1 LFAMN
6 PILKTLSK
14 SLLIVGIMSS
24 HTLSAQKSTTVTV
37 EEAEKLSVQLDTTVS
52 NGNPEILNKLINFPE
67 FIKRMKSKSKLVDN
81 VDTLTKIAGGFG
93 LFNIG
98 NRAVE
103 ISKNGCYHLVR
114 GYVKDEEMHLLF
126 RAFGDGGLNY
136 HDITL
141 VKIRD
146 EIKAADIFS
155 YELGEPYT
163 ALFSALIADK
173 DPQDEHKSVTA
184 NQKYLGQF
192 ETALTRKNYSTARS
206 AFEKLDEET
215 QHDKRILL
223 HYIQACEHSDLKSYK
238 KALNQFVALYPDEP
252 TPYLLMTEIYA
263 DTKEYALY
271 SSAIDR
277 LDTLLSID
285 PFLNYFR
292 GNLEMKAGSVQQALD
307 YYQQAFEYDPG
318 IWQNTKKLVACKVIN
333 NELVQANTVI
343 NQYKH
348 VPGYRKELVESFYKE
363 YPGLK

>member
-1 LFAMN
+1 
-6 PILKTLSK
+6 
-14 SLLIVGIMSS
+14 MSTQ
-24 HTLSAQKSTTVTV
+24 TLSAQKSATVTV
-37 EEAEKLSVQLDTTVS
+37 EEAEKLSNQLDSSVS
-52 NGNPEILNKLINFPE
+52 SGSPEILNQLINFPE
-67 FIKRMKSKSKLVDN
+67 FIKRMKSNSKLIDN
-81 VDTLTKIAGGFG
+81 IDTLTKIASGFG

-126 RAFGDGGLNY
+126 RAFGEGGLNY
-136 HDITL
+136 DDITL
-141 VKIRD
+141 VKIKD

-163 ALFSALIADK
+163 ALFSVLIADK
-173 DPQDEHKSVTA
+173 EPEDQGTSPKA
-184 NQKYLGQF
+184 KQKYLGQF
-192 ETALTRKNYSTARS
+192 ETALTLKNYSAARS

-215 QHDKRILL
+215 KNDKHILL
-223 HYIQACEHSDLKSYK
+223 QYVQACAHSDLKSYK
-238 KALNQFVALYPDEP
+238 KALNQFVVLYPDEP
-252 TPYLLMTEIYA
+252 TPYLLISEIYA

-271 SSAIDR
+271 SNAIDR

-292 GNLEMKAGSVQQALD
+292 GNIEMKIGSIHRALD

-318 IWQNTKKLVACKVIN
+318 IWQNTKKLVACKILN
-333 NELVQANTVI
+333 NELVQANTII

-348 VPGYRKELVESFYKE
+348 VPGYRKDLVESLYKE
-363 YPGLK
+363 YPALK